1 MKSLVIYHRKRGSV
15 HGCVVDSPAARKRLE
30 AVLRCIENQD
40 AHYVVC
46 EIDGDWRDRGYEEI
60 ADACRCQCKSE
71 NEDQLDDKIYI
82 VVPRGVTPVRIFSNG
97 KERENNM
104 RKFSNVMMLAGNL
117 HEGDY
122 VETVDGRVGY
132 IKSICRCEKCRE
144 RGFYEPTV
152 HFTDGEEDCITK
164 YEAENGFKGYKRI
177 GRWVNASEVQ
187 KAQKLNEIEPLK
199 EVEKGNIWNERSGG
213 WLYAQQCKI
222 NELVDA
228 VNELRKEK
236 QK

>member
-1 MKSLVIYHRKRGSV
+1 MIYTFHVGDYV
-15 HGCVVDSPAARKRLE
+15 RLE
-30 AVLRCIENQD
+30 HADGTSSKTLTGYVFSYQRPGRLHSFIFKWDDGTQTGWSGNIEDLPQNFTRIGKYDFALIRGMLRDC
-40 AHYVVC
+40 
-46 EIDGDWRDRGYEEI
+46 GYAEKDEF
-60 ADACRCQCKSE
+60 
-71 NEDQLDDKIYI
+71 DKMSSTK
-82 VVPRGVTPVRIFSNG
+82 PL
-97 KERENNM
+97 
-104 RKFSNVMMLAGNL
+104 MMPEYLR
-117 HEGDY
+117 EGDF

-132 IKSICRCEKCRE
+132 IKSICWCEKCRE

-164 YEAENGFKGYKRI
+164 YKAENGFKGYKRI
-177 GRWVNASEVQ
+177 GRWENASEVQ

-213 WLYAQQCKI
+213 WLYVQQCKI

>member
-1 MKSLVIYHRKRGSV
+1 MKSLFIYHRKRGSV
-15 HGCVVDSPAARKRLE
+15 HGCAIDSPEARERLE
-30 AVLRCIENQD
+30 TSLRCIENHE
-40 AHYVVC
+40 AHYVLC
-46 EIDGDWRDRGYEEI
+46 EIDGDWRDYGYGEL
-60 ADACRCQCKSE
+60 ADACRRQCKLE
-71 NEDQLDDKIYI
+71 NEDQQDDKIYV
-82 VVPRGVTPVRIFSNG
+82 VVPRGITPVRIFGNG
-97 KERENNM
+97 KERETNM
-104 RKFSNVMMLAGNL
+104 RKFSNAMMLAGNL
-117 HEGDY
+117 SEGDF

-152 HFTDGEEDCITK
+152 HFTDGEEDYITK

-177 GRWVNASEVQ
+177 GRWENASEVQ

-213 WLYAQQCKI
+213 WLYVQQCKI

>member
-1 MKSLVIYHRKRGSV
+1 MIYTFHAG
-15 HGCVVDSPAARKRLE
+15 DYARLE
-30 AVLRCIENQD
+30 RADGTLSKALTGYVFSYERSGRIHSFIFKWDDGTQTGWSGNIEDLPQNFTRIGKYD
-40 AHYVVC
+40 FAL
-46 EIDGDWRDRGYEEI
+46 IRGMLKNCGYAEMDE
-60 ADACRCQCKSE
+60 
-71 NEDQLDDKIYI
+71 LDKMSY
-82 VVPRGVTPVRIFSNG
+82 T
-97 KERENNM
+97 KA
-104 RKFSNVMMLAGNL
+104 MMMPENL
-117 HEGDY
+117 HEGDF

-177 GRWVNASEVQ
+177 GRWENEKAVVQ
-187 KAQKLNEIEPLK
+187 KPKEILHCGSVRKSENGTMRYAPDAQ
-199 EVEKGNIWNERSGG
+199 VM
-213 WLYAQQCKI
+213 QDKI

>member
-1 MKSLVIYHRKRGSV
+1 MIYTFHAG
-15 HGCVVDSPAARKRLE
+15 DYARLE
-30 AVLRCIENQD
+30 RADGTLSKTLTGYVFSYERSGRFHSFIFKWDDGTQTGWSGNIEDLPQNFTRIGKYD
-40 AHYVVC
+40 FAL
-46 EIDGDWRDRGYEEI
+46 IRGMLKNCGYAEMDE
-60 ADACRCQCKSE
+60 
-71 NEDQLDDKIYI
+71 LDKMSY
-82 VVPRGVTPVRIFSNG
+82 T
-97 KERENNM
+97 KA
-104 RKFSNVMMLAGNL
+104 MMMPENL
-117 HEGDY
+117 HEGDF

-177 GRWVNASEVQ
+177 GRWENASEVQ
-187 KAQKLNEIEPLK
+187 KAQKVKEIEFLP
-199 EVEKGNIWNERSGG
+199 ESWMDTPEKR
-213 WLYAQQCKI
+213 KI
-222 NELVDA
+222 NELIDA

>member
-1 MKSLVIYHRKRGSV
+1 MIYTFHVGDYV
-15 HGCVVDSPAARKRLE
+15 RLE
-30 AVLRCIENQD
+30 RADGTPSKTLTGYVSSYQRPGRFHSFIFKWDDGTQTGWSGNIEDLPQNFTRIGKYDFAWLRAVRDCGYAEKDELDKMSSTKPLMMPGSLR
-40 AHYVVC
+40 
-46 EIDGDWRDRGYEEI
+46 
-60 ADACRCQCKSE
+60 
-71 NEDQLDDKIYI
+71 
-82 VVPRGVTPVRIFSNG
+82 
-97 KERENNM
+97 
-104 RKFSNVMMLAGNL
+104 
-117 HEGDY
+117 EGDF

-144 RGFYEPTV
+144 RGFYEPIV

-164 YEAENGFKGYKRI
+164 YEAENGFRGYKRI
-177 GRWVNASEVQ
+177 GRWENASEVQ

>member
-1 MKSLVIYHRKRGSV
+1 MIYTFHVGDYVKLEHADGTLSKTLTGYVFSYQRPGQLHSFIFKWDDGTQTGWSGNIEDLPQNFTRIGKYDFALIRGMLRDCGYAEKDELDKMSSTKPLMMPGSLR
-15 HGCVVDSPAARKRLE
+15 
-30 AVLRCIENQD
+30 
-40 AHYVVC
+40 
-46 EIDGDWRDRGYEEI
+46 
-60 ADACRCQCKSE
+60 
-71 NEDQLDDKIYI
+71 
-82 VVPRGVTPVRIFSNG
+82 
-97 KERENNM
+97 
-104 RKFSNVMMLAGNL
+104 
-117 HEGDY
+117 EGDF

-144 RGFYEPTV
+144 RGFYEPIV

-164 YEAENGFKGYKRI
+164 YEAENGFRGYKRI
-177 GRWVNASEVQ
+177 GRWENASEVQ

-213 WLYAQQCKI
+213 WLYVQQCKI

>member
-1 MKSLVIYHRKRGSV
+1 MTMRRMGDVATDVLLDEVLGGR
-15 HGCVVDSPAARKRLE
+15 VDEMLLDR
-30 AVLRCIENQD
+30 D
-40 AHYVVC
+40 ANL
-46 EIDGDWRDRGYEEI
+46 G
-60 ADACRCQCKSE
+60 ALL
-71 NEDQLDDKIYI
+71 QLDDKIYI

-104 RKFSNVMMLAGNL
+104 RKFSNVMMLDGNL
-117 HEGDY
+117 HEGDF

-177 GRWVNASEVQ
+177 GRWENASEVQ

-199 EVEKGNIWNERSGG
+199 EVKKGNIWNERSGG

-236 QK
+236 QE

>member
-1 MKSLVIYHRKRGSV
+1 MIYTFHAGDYV
-15 HGCVVDSPAARKRLE
+15 RLE
-30 AVLRCIENQD
+30 RADGTLSKTLTGYVFSYERSGRFHSFIFKWDDGTQTGWSGNIEDLPQNFTRIGKYD
-40 AHYVVC
+40 FAL
-46 EIDGDWRDRGYEEI
+46 IRGMLKNCGYAEMDE
-60 ADACRCQCKSE
+60 
-71 NEDQLDDKIYI
+71 LDKMSY
-82 VVPRGVTPVRIFSNG
+82 T
-97 KERENNM
+97 KA
-104 RKFSNVMMLAGNL
+104 MMMPENL
-117 HEGDY
+117 HEGDF

-177 GRWVNASEVQ
+177 GRWENEKAVVQ
-187 KAQKLNEIEPLK
+187 KPKEILHCGSVRKSEN
-199 EVEKGNIWNERSGG
+199 GTMR
-213 WLYAQQCKI
+213 YAPDTQVMQDKI

>member
-1 MKSLVIYHRKRGSV
+1 MIYTFHVGDYV
-15 HGCVVDSPAARKRLE
+15 RLE
-30 AVLRCIENQD
+30 RADGTSSKTLTGYVSSYQRPGRFHSFIFKWDDGTQTGWSGNIEDLPKNFTRIGKYDFAWLRAVRDCGYAEKDELDKMSSTKLLMMPEYLR
-40 AHYVVC
+40 
-46 EIDGDWRDRGYEEI
+46 
-60 ADACRCQCKSE
+60 
-71 NEDQLDDKIYI
+71 
-82 VVPRGVTPVRIFSNG
+82 
-97 KERENNM
+97 
-104 RKFSNVMMLAGNL
+104 
-117 HEGDY
+117 EGDF

-144 RGFYEPTV
+144 RGFYEPIV

-164 YEAENGFKGYKRI
+164 YEAENSFKGYKRI
-177 GRWVNASEVQ
+177 GRWENASEVQ

-222 NELVDA
+222 NELVYA

>member
-1 MKSLVIYHRKRGSV
+1 MIYTFHAG
-15 HGCVVDSPAARKRLE
+15 DYARLE
-30 AVLRCIENQD
+30 RADGTLSKALTGYVFSYERSGRFHSFIFKWDDGTQTGWSGNIEDLPQNFTRIGKYD
-40 AHYVVC
+40 FAL
-46 EIDGDWRDRGYEEI
+46 IRGMLKNCGYAEMDE
-60 ADACRCQCKSE
+60 
-71 NEDQLDDKIYI
+71 LDKMSY
-82 VVPRGVTPVRIFSNG
+82 T
-97 KERENNM
+97 KA
-104 RKFSNVMMLAGNL
+104 MMMPENL
-117 HEGDY
+117 HEGDF

-177 GRWVNASEVQ
+177 GRWENEKAVVQ
-187 KAQKLNEIEPLK
+187 KPKEILHCGSVRKSENGTMRYAPDAQ
-199 EVEKGNIWNERSGG
+199 VM
-213 WLYAQQCKI
+213 QDKI

>member
-1 MKSLVIYHRKRGSV
+1 MIYTFHVGDYV
-15 HGCVVDSPAARKRLE
+15 RLE
-30 AVLRCIENQD
+30 RTDGTLSKTLTGYVSSYQRPGRSHSFIFKWDDGTQTGWSGNIEDLPQNFTRIGKYD
-40 AHYVVC
+40 FAL
-46 EIDGDWRDRGYEEI
+46 IRGMLKNCGYAEKDE
-60 ADACRCQCKSE
+60 
-71 NEDQLDDKIYI
+71 LDKMSS
-82 VVPRGVTPVRIFSNG
+82 T
-97 KERENNM
+97 KLL
-104 RKFSNVMMLAGNL
+104 MMPGSL
-117 HEGDY
+117 HEGDF

-164 YEAENGFKGYKRI
+164 YEAETGFKGYKRI
-177 GRWVNASEVQ
+177 GRWENASEVQ

-199 EVEKGNIWNERSGG
+199 EMEKGNIWNERSGG

>member
-1 MKSLVIYHRKRGSV
+1 MIYAFHAG
-15 HGCVVDSPAARKRLE
+15 DYARLE
-30 AVLRCIENQD
+30 RADGTSSKTLTGYVFSYERSGRFHSFIFKWDDGTQTGWSGNIEDLPQNFTRIGKYD
-40 AHYVVC
+40 FAL
-46 EIDGDWRDRGYEEI
+46 IRGMLKNCGYAEMDE
-60 ADACRCQCKSE
+60 
-71 NEDQLDDKIYI
+71 LDKMSY
-82 VVPRGVTPVRIFSNG
+82 T
-97 KERENNM
+97 KA
-104 RKFSNVMMLAGNL
+104 MMMPENL
-117 HEGDY
+117 HEGDF

-177 GRWVNASEVQ
+177 GRWENEKAVVQ
-187 KAQKLNEIEPLK
+187 KPKEILHCGSVRKSEN
-199 EVEKGNIWNERSGG
+199 GTMR
-213 WLYAQQCKI
+213 YAPDTQVMQDKI

>member
-1 MKSLVIYHRKRGSV
+1 MIYTFHAG
-15 HGCVVDSPAARKRLE
+15 DYARLE
-30 AVLRCIENQD
+30 RADGTLSKTLTGYVFSYERSGRLHSFIFKWDDGTQTGWSGNIEDLPQNFTRIGKYD
-40 AHYVVC
+40 FALIRGMLKNCGYAEMNELDKMSYTKAMMMPENLH
-46 EIDGDWRDRGYEEI
+46 DGD
-60 ADACRCQCKSE
+60 
-71 NEDQLDDKIYI
+71 
-82 VVPRGVTPVRIFSNG
+82 F
-97 KERENNM
+97 
-104 RKFSNVMMLAGNL
+104 
-117 HEGDY
+117 

-144 RGFYEPTV
+144 RGFYEPIV

-177 GRWVNASEVQ
+177 GRWENEKAVVQ
-187 KAQKLNEIEPLK
+187 KPKEILHCGSVRKSEN
-199 EVEKGNIWNERSGG
+199 GTMR
-213 WLYAQQCKI
+213 YAPDTQVMQDKI